1 MNARL
6 LSGLL
11 IVIMLTLGS
20 LSSCERNEQV
30 NVIIIYLDDMEMVT
44 CH

>member
-20 LSSCERNEQV
+20 MSSCERNPAG
-30 NVIIIYLDDMEMVT
+30 
-44 CH
+44 